1 MPHLT
6 LGAVLVLGLACSSST
21 VSHPENDPHTFSGS
35 IGSAAYQIEVPAHWN
50 RTLFLYSHGYVPPGG
65 DNVAVAA
72 PGVDATAWLLGHRFA
87 IAGSSYSSTGW
98 ALEDA
103 FKDQVALLDY
113 FATRVGKPARVIAWG
128 TSLGGIVTA
137 GLVQLYPERFAA
149 AMPMCG
155 VLAGGI
161 ATWNAELDAAYA
173 FKILLAPG
181 SNLQLVHIT
190 DPVANLQLAL
200 ERFNQAASTPAGRAR
215 IALVAALI
223 DLPGWFDP
231 RQPEPADSDF
241 AARETAQASCESR
254 VDFGFAFRYRA
265 ELEQRA
271 GGNPSWNTG
280 VDYGHQLSIS
290 PNQDEVTSLYSA
302 TGLDL
307 QADLRALNSGA
318 RVSAD
323 PAAARYL
330 NSFLSFD
337 GNLGMPV
344 LTMHTTGDGLVI
356 PPSENAY
363 ASVVATAGDSHL
375 LRQVFVHRAGH
386 CAFTPAEV
394 IAAVQVLLKR
404 LDNGGWDDAALK
416 PAALNA
422 SAFAQ
427 GDAMNQFF
435 GGTAPPAFRDF
446 VPSEY
451 PRPFFKS
458 WVLPT

>member
-1 MPHLT
+1 MIAIACSGSTTPNPAPGPRTLDGS
-6 LGAVLVLGLACSSST
+6 LGA
-21 VSHPENDPHTFSGS
+21 
-35 IGSAAYQIEVPAHWN
+35 AAYRIEVPAQWN
-50 RTLFLYSHGYVPPGG
+50 GTLFLYSHGYVPPGG
-65 DNVAVAA
+65 NNVAVAA
-72 PGVDATAWLLGHRFA
+72 PGVDATAWLLNHHFA

-103 FKDQVALLDY
+103 FKDQVALLD
-113 FATRVGKPARVIAWG
+113 FFTQQVRKPARVIAWG
-128 TSLGGIVTA
+128 VSLGGIVTA

-149 AMPMCG
+149 ALPMCG

-161 ATWNAELDAAYA
+161 ATWNSELDAAYA
-173 FKILLAPG
+173 FKTLLAPA
-181 SNLQLVHIT
+181 SNLQLAHIT
-190 DPVANLQLAL
+190 DPVANLQLAQDI
-200 ERFNQAASTPAGRAR
+200 FGKAASTPAGVAR
-215 IALVAALI
+215 IALVGALI

-231 RQPEPADSDF
+231 RLPEPDPSHF
-241 AARETAQASCESR
+241 AELAAGQANWESR
-254 VDFGFAFRYRA
+254 VDFPFAFRYRA

-280 VDYGHQLSIS
+280 VDYTHQLAIS
-290 PNQDEVTSLYSA
+290 PDRDEVAALYRLA
-302 TGLDL
+302 GLDL
-307 QADLRALNSGA
+307 QADLAALNGGA

-330 NSFLSFD
+330 NGFLSFD
-337 GNLGMPV
+337 GHLSIPV
-344 LTMHTTGDGLVI
+344 LTLHTTGDGLVI
-356 PPSENAY
+356 PPNESAY

-375 LRQVFVHRAGH
+375 LRQLFVHRAGH

-404 LDNGGWDDAALK
+404 LDTGEWDDAALK

-422 SAFAQ
+422 GAFAQ
-427 GDAMNQFF
+427 GDALNAFF
-435 GGTAPPAFRDF
+435 GGTAPPAFRDY

>member
-1 MPHLT
+1 MRHLA
-6 LGAVLVLGLACSSST
+6 LGVVLVLGLACSSSNAPNPGND
-21 VSHPENDPHTFSGS
+21 SHAFDGA
-35 IGSAAYQIEVPAHWN
+35 IGAAAYRIEVPAHWN
-50 RTLFLYSHGYVPPGG
+50 GTLFLYSHGYVPPGG
-65 DNVAVAA
+65 TNNAVAA
-72 PGVDATAWLLGHRFA
+72 PAVDAAAWLLGHHFA

-98 ALEDA
+98 AVEDA

-113 FATRVGKPARVIAWG
+113 FNKLVGKPKRVIAWG

-137 GLVQLYPERFAA
+137 GLVQLYPDRFTA

-173 FKILLAPG
+173 FKTLLAPG
-181 SNLQLVHIT
+181 SNLELVHIT

-200 ERFNQAASTPAGRAR
+200 DRFNQAASTPAGRAR

-231 RQPEPADSDF
+231 RQPEPAEGDF
-241 AARETAQASCESR
+241 AAREAAQASWESR
-254 VDFGFAFRYRA
+254 VDFTFAFRYRA

-280 VDYGHQLSIS
+280 VDYSHQLSIS
-290 PNQDEVTSLYSA
+290 PNQDEVAALYSA
-302 TGLDL
+302 AGLDL
-307 QADLRALNSGA
+307 QADLRSLNSGA
-318 RVSAD
+318 RISAD

-330 NSFLSFD
+330 NNFLSFD
-337 GNLGMPV
+337 GSLGIPV
-344 LTMHTTGDGLVI
+344 LTLHTTGDGLVI
-356 PPSENAY
+356 PPSESAY

-375 LRQVFVHRAGH
+375 LRQLFVHRAGH

-404 LDNGGWDDAALK
+404 LDSGGWDDAALK
-416 PAALNA
+416 PAALNE

-427 GDAMNQFF
+427 GGSLNQFF

>member
-1 MPHLT
+1 M
-6 LGAVLVLGLACSSST
+6 VLVIAIACSGT
-21 VSHPENDPHTFSGS
+21 TAATPPPGPKTLTGS
-35 IGSAAYQIEVPAHWN
+35 IGAAAYSIEVPSAWN
-50 RTLFLYSHGYVPPGG
+50 GTLFLYSHGYVPPGG
-65 DNVAVAA
+65 SNDAVAA
-72 PGVDATAWLLGHRFA
+72 PGVEATAWLLGHHYA

-113 FATRVGKPARVIAWG
+113 FTKQVRKPARVVAWG

-137 GLVQLYPERFAA
+137 GLVQLYPDRFAA

-173 FKILLAPG
+173 FKTLLAP
-181 SNLQLVHIT
+181 STTLQLVHIT
-190 DPVANLQLAL
+190 DPAANLQLAID
-200 ERFNQAASTPAGRAR
+200 RFNVAAATPAGRAR
-215 IALVAALI
+215 IALVGALI

-231 RQPEPADSDF
+231 RLPEPADNDY
-241 AARETAQASCESR
+241 AAREAAQAAWESR
-254 VDFGFAFRYRA
+254 VDFLFAFRYRA

-280 VDYGHQLSIS
+280 VDYTHQLSIS
-290 PNQDEVTSLYSA
+290 PNRDEVASLYVA
-302 TGLDL
+302 AGLDL
-307 QADLRALNSGA
+307 QTDLRALAGGK
-318 RVSAD
+318 RISAD

-330 NSFLSFD
+330 NGNLSFD
-337 GNLGMPV
+337 GNLSIPM
-344 LTMHTTGDGLVI
+344 LTLHTTGDGLVI
-356 PPSENAY
+356 PPNESAY

-375 LRQVFVHRAGH
+375 LRQLFVHRAGH

-394 IAAVQVLLKR
+394 IAAAQVLLKR
-404 LDNGGWDDAALK
+404 LDTGNWDDAALK

-427 GDAMNQFF
+427 GDALNAFF
-435 GGTAPPAFRDF
+435 GGSAPAAFRDY

-458 WVLPT
+458 WALPT

>member
-1 MPHLT
+1 M
-6 LGAVLVLGLACSSST
+6 ALGLLLVIGIACSPST
-21 VSHPENDPHTFSGS
+21 RSNPVPGPRTLDGS
-35 IGSAAYQIEVPAHWN
+35 IGTAAYHIEVPAQWN
-50 RTLFLYSHGYVPPGG
+50 GTLFLYSHGYVPPGG
-65 DNVAVAA
+65 ANDAVAA
-72 PGVDATAWLLGHRFA
+72 PGVDAAAWLLGNHFA

-98 ALEDA
+98 ALDDA

-113 FATRVGKPARVIAWG
+113 FGKAVATPKRVIAWG

-137 GLVQLYPERFAA
+137 GLVQLHPDRFAGA
-149 AMPMCG
+149 LPMCG

-173 FKILLAPG
+173 FKTLLAPT

-190 DPVANLQLAL
+190 DPAANLQLAL
-200 ERFNQAASTPAGRAR
+200 DRFTQVAATPAGRAR
-215 IALVAALI
+215 IALVGALI

-231 RQPEPADSDF
+231 RLPEPAAGDF
-241 AARETAQASCESR
+241 AAQEAAQAEWESR
-254 VDFGFAFRYRA
+254 VDFSFAFKYRA

-280 VDYGHQLSIS
+280 VDYSHQLSIS
-290 PNQDEVTSLYSA
+290 SNRDEVASLYSA
-302 TGLDL
+302 AGLDL
-307 QADLRALNSGA
+307 QADLGALNAGA
-318 RVSAD
+318 RVPAD

-330 NSFLSFD
+330 NQFLSFD
-337 GNLGMPV
+337 GSLGVPV

-356 PPSENAY
+356 PPNEGAY
-363 ASVVATAGDSHL
+363 ASAVATAGDSRL

-394 IAAVQVLLKR
+394 IAAAKVLLKR
-404 LDNGGWDDAALK
+404 MDTGEWDDAALK

-427 GDAMNQFF
+427 GDALNAFF
-435 GGTAPPAFRDF
+435 GGSAPAAFRDY

-458 WVLPT
+458 WALPT